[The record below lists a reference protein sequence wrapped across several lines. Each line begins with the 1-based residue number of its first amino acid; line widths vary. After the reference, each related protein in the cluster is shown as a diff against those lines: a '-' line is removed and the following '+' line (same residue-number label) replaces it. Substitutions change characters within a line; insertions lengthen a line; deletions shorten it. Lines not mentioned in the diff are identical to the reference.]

1 MYKSKVN
8 SMYKAYSFCK
18 SKVNSM
24 YKVYCKCKVYL
35 ICKVR
40 KVKAKNVVVSSRTN
54 QIMNI

>member
-8 SMYKAYSFCK
+8 SMYKVYSMCK

-40 KVKAKNVVVSSRTN
+40 KVKAKNVVVDEVERIKS
-54 QIMNI
+54 